1 MSEIKKL
8 TTEEI
13 DLIKSLQKQYNKVV
27 FDLGSIE
34 SQLLLIKKEINILE
48 AEKSNIVKDMEK
60 IGESE
65 KSLIDS
71 LQTKYGA
78 GNINIETGEITP
90 F

>member
-8 TTEEI
+8 TIEEI
-13 DLIKSLQKQYNKVV
+13 ELIKSLQKQYNKVV

-34 SQLLLIKKEINILE
+34 TQLLLIKKQMNVLE
-48 AEKSNIVKDMEK
+48 SEKSNIVKDMEK
-60 IGESE
+60 IDESE
-65 KSLIDS
+65 KTLIES

>member
-34 SQLLLIKKEINILE
+34 SQLLLIKKQMNILE
-48 AEKSNIVKDMEK
+48 AEKSNIVEDMEK